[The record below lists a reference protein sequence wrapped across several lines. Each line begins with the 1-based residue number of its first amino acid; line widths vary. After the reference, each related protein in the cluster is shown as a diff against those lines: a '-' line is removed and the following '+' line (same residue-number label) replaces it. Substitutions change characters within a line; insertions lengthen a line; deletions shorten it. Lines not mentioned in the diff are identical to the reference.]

1 MARNIRV
8 SSMEGRGDVLEDL
21 ADASVDHSGRQLPL
35 YIKVD
40 EDNLILYY
48 DNEPFTQLE
57 AME

>member
-1 MARNIRV
+1 
-8 SSMEGRGDVLEDL
+8 MEGRGDVLEDL